1 MEPLYAWIRNLAG
14 YFVFLAVL
22 EQLMGGSRSGRYVRF
37 FAGIILILVVLQP
50 LTGSLRLEDALV
62 REYEALVFQYEAEDL
77 CQELSG
83 AERRRLGQIVD
94 QYQAA
99 VAETVGELA
108 RAEGYE
114 VQGCTVQIG
123 RDSEKENFGEVTDIR
138 LILGK
143 TEDVEDADSEKLK
156 RRLAAYYNLEE
167 EHVEIQI
174 VEREG

>member
-1 MEPLYAWIRNLAG
+1 MEPLYAWIRNLTG

-22 EQLMGGSRSGRYVRF
+22 EQLMSGSRSGRYVRF
-37 FAGIILILVVLQP
+37 FAGIILILLVLQP

-77 CQELSG
+77 RQELSG
-83 AERRRLGQIVD
+83 AESQRMDQIVD

-99 VAETVGELA
+99 VAKTVGELA
-108 RAEGYE
+108 RAEGYQVHE
-114 VQGCTVQIG
+114 CTVQIG
-123 RDSEKENFGEVTDIR
+123 RNSGNDHFGEVTGIW
-138 LILGK
+138 LALEK
-143 TEDVEDADSEKLK
+143 TAAVEEADSEKLK
-156 RRLAAYYNLEE
+156 RRLSAYYNLEE